1 MKRKAYIYIL
11 LIAAIISSFTG
22 CGSKEA
28 ASKDSGKKDVSI
40 LIAAAASLEASLEKS
55 IIPLFEENHPDI
67 KVQGTY
73 DGSGKLALQIQE
85 GIPGD
90 IFISAAA
97 SSMEVLKGKELIYED
112 SIVELL
118 ENKLVLIVPKA
129 SRGSYKSFE
138 DIINAKTIAIGDPAS
153 VPAGQYAKEVL
164 EAMGLWEE
172 VSQRASLG
180 TNVTEV
186 LQWVAEGSA
195 EAGLVYATDAAL
207 EGDKVEVIEEAQEE
221 FLKSRIIYPAGIIRA
236 TENKETAEEFL
247 DFLASEEVKEI
258 FKSYGFYPAE

>member
-1 MKRKAYIYIL
+1 MKRKHNIYIL

-22 CGSKEA
+22 CETKEN
-28 ASKDSGKKDVSI
+28 SSEDSGKKDTSL
-40 LIAAAASLEASLEKS
+40 LIAAASSMEASLEKS
-55 IIPLFEENHPDI
+55 IIPLFEENYPNI

-73 DGSGKLALQIQE
+73 DASGKLALQIQE

-90 IFISAAA
+90 IFLSAAA
-97 SSMEVLKGKELIYED
+97 STMEDLKNKELIYED
-112 SIVELL
+112 SIVDLL

-129 SRGSYKSFE
+129 SADSYKSFE
-138 DIINAKTIAIGDPAS
+138 DIVNAKTIAVGDPAS

-164 EAMGLWEE
+164 EAMDLWDEISE
-172 VSQRASLG
+172 RASLG

-207 EGDKVEVIEEAQEE
+207 EADKVEVVEEAQEE
-221 FLKSRIIYPAGIIRA
+221 FLKSRIIYPAGIIKS
-236 TENKETAEEFL
+236 TENKEAAEEFL
-247 DFLASEEVKEI
+247 DFLASDEVKEI
-258 FKSYGFYPAE
+258 FKSYGFYPVE